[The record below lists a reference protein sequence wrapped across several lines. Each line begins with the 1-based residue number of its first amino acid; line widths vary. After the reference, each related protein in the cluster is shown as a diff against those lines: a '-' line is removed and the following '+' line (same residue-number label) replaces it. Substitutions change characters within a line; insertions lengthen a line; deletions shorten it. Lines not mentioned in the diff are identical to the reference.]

1 MTTKEKYNKIFTDCF
16 AVDHSEL
23 NDKFVYQSVPTWDSV
38 GHMGMIAAV
47 EETFNITME
56 TDDIVDLSSYTKGK
70 EILHK
75 YGVNVEA

>member
-1 MTTKEKYNKIFTDCF
+1 MSKEKLRNCFCQALGISPDLVTENLSYNTI
-16 AVDHSEL
+16 SE
-23 NDKFVYQSVPTWDSV
+23 WDSV